1 MLQVVPRK
9 APQHDVPVMKTQAF
23 QRNRAFI
30 AVLVGGSIAATLDIL
45 YAFIVFWQD
54 GRSPLWVLQ
63 LVASGL
69 LGAKAFESGVGGGLV
84 GLAAHYLILI
94 GAAAVYFAASTRLP
108 VLRSRAVV
116 CGALFGVLIYL
127 FMNFVVLPL
136 SAFPFK
142 PSYPALKLLQ
152 GFAWHAVLVGIPIAV
167 SIRRLSN
174 PTSHA
179 AGA

>member
-1 MLQVVPRK
+1 
-9 APQHDVPVMKTQAF
+9 
-23 QRNRAFI
+23 
-30 AVLVGGSIAATLDIL
+30 
-45 YAFIVFWQD
+45 
-54 GRSPLWVLQ
+54 VLQ

-69 LGAKAFESGVGGGLV
+69 LGAEAFESGVGGGLV
-84 GLAAHYLILI
+84 GLAAHFLILI
-94 GAAAVYFAASTRLP
+94 VGAAVYFAASTRWP
-108 VLRSRAVV
+108 ALRSRAIA

-152 GFAWHAVLVGIPIAV
+152 GFAWHALLVGIPIAV

-174 PTSHA
+174 PNSNA